1 MNLSPALQRAIAQI
15 AKSRGISPE
24 EFIVQ
29 TLAEKVSSLQM
40 PEAATDTLPTGL
52 KEKDGILVFETDSL
66 NEIDF
71 NALIAQSRNESTWE
85 ETKL

>member
-29 TLAEKVSSLQM
+29 TLAEKVGSLEM
-40 PEAATDTLPTGL
+40 PEAAAESFPTGL

-66 NEIDF
+66 NDIDF
-71 NALIAQSRNESTWE
+71 NALIAQSRNEISWE
-85 ETKL
+85 ETRL

>member
-29 TLAEKVSSLQM
+29 TLAEKVGSLEI
-40 PEAATDTLPTGL
+40 PGSTADSLPTGL